1 MICLSGQ
8 VQSITTTNKRIFIN
22 VANTSAVSTPKQK
35 KVYAQAKKL
44 KKDAWVE
51 LKTESEYTKDGVLQ
65 IIKSIVVNEGF
76 QFKR

>member
-1 MICLSGQ
+1 MLTLTGQ

-22 VANTSAVSTPKQK
+22 VANTPAVSTPKQT
-35 KVYAQAKKL
+35 KVYAQVKKL

-51 LKTESEYTKDGVLQ
+51 LRTEAEFTKEGVIQ

-76 QFKR
+76 KLKK